1 MKKMI
6 FIVVGVLSFGLMEA
20 QDTKVG
26 FVNFKNCMEDSKQG
40 KQERGSFE
48 TMRTQMQGS
57 LEKTESEL
65 RDIASKL
72 ENQDYMDGLSPTA
85 EEELKIRF
93 QNLSQ
98 EFARYQ
104 NQYYQILNQANF
116 QMIQS
121 LHTQVSSAAEKV
133 RQKRDLIMVLNE
145 DSVFAFVD
153 SLDVTEA
160 VIEEMDRRYSLENGE
175 VNE

>member
-1 MKKMI
+1 
-6 FIVVGVLSFGLMEA
+6 
-20 QDTKVG
+20 
-26 FVNFKNCMEDSKQG
+26 MEDSKQG